1 MLSVLITLNI
11 EQSYQCEFDEV
22 EAVLKKHIPDVSDI
36 VYEPD
41 SKKAYCYLEK
51 YKTDILVSSL
61 EFVHRYKPF
70 YLKEANPNIKIII
83 STSNAQ
89 AENIIQLYNQGI
101 FRYLLQPNF
110 LANLVTAVQECACLI
125 QQEAEQLRL
134 RRHRSRFMNWMIW
147 DRMLYELV
155 TQPTEVQEC
164 IDALS
169 DCPFEFAKME
179 SAVIASLSVGG
190 IEELPLK
197 QKEDVYL
204 QVRRFLQD
212 LCGNFGIVFKIP
224 TNQVLQLVILFG
236 TFPSVPHWSRQH
248 LINVL
253 RQQVEHFTKGQP
265 FWLKIGVGPSVDRLE
280 DLVLSFNQSF
290 DAMYLAFPFLKT
302 VLVDCETVTSQ
313 SKQLSLPSHFI
324 HQLVDTVEQP
334 AAFEL
339 ALDSLISYFNS
350 QEVLLWGHL
359 QMTAIQILSDLNRQA
374 YAELSVKIA
383 KIYTLS
389 DFKRFVLSL
398 LKAPARKSTKKSS
411 LIERAKHMI
420 HEQYSD
426 PEFSLNTVAR
436 STFISPSYLSS
447 IFKKEMGV
455 SFVEYLSMVRMDKA
469 KELCRQKEWKVSEI
483 AQMVGYQDPSYFS
496 ACFKKIVG
504 VSPSQYFKRS
514 GPSDS

>member
-11 EQSYQCEFDEV
+11 EQNYQCKFDEL
-22 EAVLKKHIPDVSDI
+22 EATLKKQIPDVSNLI
-36 VYEPD
+36 YELD
-41 SKKAYCYLEK
+41 HVKAFSYLEK
-51 YKTDILVSSL
+51 YKPNILLSSL
-61 EFVHRYKPF
+61 EFVNLYGIY
-70 YLKEANPNIKIII
+70 YLKEACPAIKIII
-83 STSNAQ
+83 STTNSH

-101 FRYLLQPNF
+101 FRYVLQPN
-110 LANLVTAVQECACLI
+110 LMTNLVASIKECVLQI
-125 QQEAEQLRL
+125 QSEVEQLHL
-134 RRHRSRFMNWMIW
+134 NKHRSRFMNWIVW
-147 DRMLYELV
+147 DQMLYELV
-155 TQPTEVQEC
+155 THPTEVREC
-164 IDALS
+164 LDALS
-169 DCPFEFAKME
+169 DLPFAIEKME
-179 SAVIASLSVGG
+179 SAVIATLSVGG
-190 IEELPLK
+190 IEEFTLD
-197 QKEDVYL
+197 QYGDAYF
-204 QVRRFLQD
+204 QTRRFLQD
-212 LCGNFGIVFKIP
+212 LCGDSGIVFRIP
-224 TNQVLQLVILFG
+224 TNQVLQLVIIFG
-236 TFPSVPHWSRQH
+236 KFPTTPHWSRQH

-253 RQQVEHFTKGQP
+253 RQQSERFTKGQP
-265 FWLKIGVGPSVDRLE
+265 FWLKIGVGPRVDRLE

-302 VLVDCETVTSQ
+302 VLVDCETVTVQ

-324 HQLVDTVEQP
+324 HQLVDAVEQP

-383 KIYTLS
+383 QIYTLA

-411 LIERAKHMI
+411 LIERAKYMI

-426 PEFSLNTVAR
+426 PTFSLNTVAR

-469 KELCRQKEWKVSEI
+469 KELCCQKEWKINEI

-504 VSPSQYFKRS
+504 ISPSQYFKKS
-514 GPSDS
+514 HKLDS